1 MFIHFSDSYPN
12 LILEVGYI
20 YIYIYIYISYIF
32 PWIAILR
39 HPIPSH
45 PIPPSS
51 GRSVLEIRAAAAV
64 EDEAH
69 GFAALRRA
77 DLLADVLLRLAGQV
91 ARSEVS

>member
-1 MFIHFSDSYPN
+1 MDSH
-12 LILEVGYI
+12 
-20 YIYIYIYISYIF
+20 SSS
-32 PWIAILR
+32 
-39 HPIPSH
+39 SH
-45 PIPPSS
+45 PSTHPSELRSAPSS